1 MGRLKG
7 VPNKLTIEV
16 KERLQGIMDNV
27 VSTLDIDNLDTNQK
41 IKLLQIGLQYLLP
54 KLQSHRVQDV
64 NEDLP
69 LWLEDA
75 RTRRKINA
83 HWIKT
88 FLCYWTRDLVKSR
101 YCINYFTLSFVTPLE
116 T

>member
-7 VPNKLTIEV
+7 VPNKLTNEV

-27 VSTLDIDNLDTNQK
+27 VSTLDINSLDTNQK
-41 IKLLQIGLQYLLP
+41 IKLMQIGLQYLLP

-69 LWLEDA
+69 LCSEDSQ
-75 RTRRKINA
+75 IEV
-83 HWIKT
+83 IS
-88 FLCYWTRDLVKSR
+88 RDK
-101 YCINYFTLSFVTPLE
+101 E
-116 T
+116 TVNLHTDYIILTD

>member
-54 KLQSHRVQDV
+54 KLQSHRVKEV

-75 RTRRKINA
+75 EIEVISSDKETDDWKSERFPIPK
-83 HWIKT
+83 
-88 FLCYWTRDLVKSR
+88 RDD
-101 YCINYFTLSFVTPLE
+101 
-116 T
+116 

>member
-7 VPNKLTIEV
+7 VPNKLTNEV
-16 KERLQGIMDNV
+16 KERLQGVMDNV
-27 VSTLDIDNLDTNQK
+27 VSTLDINSLDTNQK

-75 RTRRKINA
+75 EIEV
-83 HWIKT
+83 IS
-88 FLCYWTRDLVKSR
+88 RDKETDDWKSER
-101 YCINYFTLSFVTPLE
+101 IPIPKRGG
-116 T
+116 